1 MRTLCQSM
9 ATMSCVLIVPA
20 GSNELILLF
29 PEDLLGEPL
38 TRDPH
43 SVKVAYTV
51 VPGAEALLQT

>member
-1 MRTLCQSM
+1 MV
-9 ATMSCVLIVPA
+9 TMSCVLIVPA

-43 SVKVAYTV
+43 PVKVAYTV